1 MQNKLA
7 NYWTLL
13 VRSTSF
19 CLYSP
24 NYVTFILGMPLDNVQ
39 DESLATIVNA
49 IDNNQDA
56 SSTLEQIFSEAES
69 SKEGRGGI
77 L

>member
-1 MQNKLA
+1 
-7 NYWTLL
+7 
-13 VRSTSF
+13 
-19 CLYSP
+19 
-24 NYVTFILGMPLDNVQ
+24 MPLDNVQ

-77 L
+77 LRCLWEK